1 MVNIVT
7 ISKQRYLVD
16 VGIGAYG
23 PMVPLPLISGVATVS
38 IAPRSVRLVNACI
51 PEQTSSHASNAM
63 WQLEVRN
70 QDTDAWRITYA
81 FSDIE
86 FLPEDYEMMNW
97 YTSTNRRSFW
107 THQVLAMKMVLS
119 DDQQEIVGDVT
130 LFQRG
135 LRRRNHGK
143 VEIEVECGSEKER
156 VEALQK
162 YLGIKLSIVEQR
174 AIKGMASEIL

>member
-23 PMVPLPLISGVATVS
+23 PMVPLPLVSGVTTVS
-38 IAPRSVRLVNACI
+38 ITPRSIRLVNACI
-51 PEQTSSHASNAM
+51 PEHTSSHASNAM

-70 QDTDAWRITYA
+70 QDTDAWSITYA
-81 FSDIE
+81 FSEIE

-119 DDQQEIVGDVT
+119 DDQQEVVGDIT

-135 LRRRNHGK
+135 LRRRIHGK
-143 VEIEVECGSEKER
+143 VEIEVECGTEKER

-162 YLGIKLSIVEQR
+162 YLGIKLSPAEQR